1 MKLKMDELELPKT
14 EKVKKLTQIMNLI
27 KDNGNLLGVL
37 FAYRDGGLIA
47 ENFKEKINFDNFTSM
62 CASVLESAISLGRT
76 MGDKKATKIIA
87 ELGTQTIVITECDE
101 KTFLVFDLNYQS
113 NFNVILEKME
123 DYKFELI
130 LILRL
135 SPLV

>member
-1 MKLKMDELELPKT
+1 MDEIELPKT

-27 KDNGNLLGVL
+27 KDTGNLLGVL

-47 ENFKEKINFDNFTSM
+47 ENFKEEIDFDNFTSM

-76 MGDKKATKIIA
+76 MGDKKAAKIIA

-101 KTFLVFDLNYQS
+101 KTFLVFDLIYES
-113 NFNVILEKME
+113 NFIAIQNNMQ
-123 DYKFELI
+123 DYIHKLI
-130 LILRL
+130 LIINEF
-135 SPLV
+135 

>member
-1 MKLKMDELELPKT
+1 MKLNMDELELPKT
-14 EKVKKLTQIMNLI
+14 EKVKKLTQIMNQI
-27 KDNGNLLGVL
+27 KDKGNLLGVL

-47 ENFKEKINFDNFTSM
+47 ENFKEEIDFDNFTSM

-76 MGDKKATKIIA
+76 MGDRKTAKIIA

-123 DYKFELI
+123 DYIRKLI
-130 LILRL
+130 FLY
-135 SPLV
+135 

>member
-1 MKLKMDELELPKT
+1 MNLNMDELELPKT
-14 EKVKKLTQIMNLI
+14 EKVKKLTQIINLI

-47 ENFKEKINFDNFTSM
+47 EIFKEEIDINNFTSM

-76 MGDKKATKIIA
+76 MGNRKAAKIIA

-101 KTFLVFDLNYQS
+101 KTFLVFDLDYQS

-123 DYKFELI
+123 DYIRKIIFLY
-130 LILRL
+130 
-135 SPLV
+135 

>member
-1 MKLKMDELELPKT
+1 MKLNMDGLELPKT

-27 KDNGNLLGVL
+27 KDELGIL

-47 ENFKEKINFDNFTSM
+47 ENFRDEIDFNNFTSM

-76 MGDKKATKIIA
+76 MGDRKAAKVIA

-101 KTFLVFDLNYQS
+101 KTFLVFDLDYQS

-123 DYKFELI
+123 QYIRKIIIIISL
-130 LILRL
+130 
-135 SPLV
+135 